1 MTQART
7 ALDTTK
13 ADRQPSLLRLTV
25 VALLLALG
33 FDALSTHLA
42 WDVVRAVESTVQRG
56 PVHAVRPADVR
67 DPSRRGDGAQPSA
80 EPPH

>member
-7 ALDTTK
+7 ALDTKT
-13 ADRQPSLLRLTV
+13 AGRPPSLLRLTV

-42 WDVVRAVESTVQRG
+42 WDIVRAVESTVQRG

-67 DPSRRGDGAQPSA
+67 DPSHRADSPQKSA
-80 EPPH
+80 ESLH